1 MRVSAQI
8 GVKSLLSGFNTV
20 TGIVTEVDNVSV
32 AAKYWKKRKNEYEE
46 RERERKTKSCVGC
59 G

>member
-1 MRVSAQI
+1 MRFSAQI

-32 AAKYWKKRKNEYEE
+32 AVKDWKQRKNKYEE
-46 RERERKTKSCVGC
+46 REREREREREKD
-59 G
+59 